1 MIKSIFVM
9 ATALMILLPSFAIGE
24 EQIRDQNGVV
34 IEIRQQH
41 GNMSYAYDGNRN
53 LRYVATSIPG
63 NQEVVEYRDKLRRA
77 YWHRGSGHFA
87 VGSRR
92 ADTIRRIRAIVCS
105 IKCCPSAQ
113 PGKL

>member
-9 ATALMILLPSFAIGE
+9 AAALMILLPSFAIGE

-34 IEIRQQH
+34 IEIRQQQ

-63 NQEVVEYRDKLRRA
+63 NQEVVEYRDKYGVHTGIGGPGTLQ
-77 YWHRGSGHFA
+77 WA
-87 VGSRR
+87 VGGPIQFDVSGQSSVR
-92 ADTIRRIRAIVCS
+92 
-105 IKCCPSAQ
+105 
-113 PGKL
+113 